1 MAAGQLPAPGDLQ
14 PEAARRTGWP
24 RPNWSARTRAVTISV
39 GVGLVAGAIALVP
52 GLFPLQ
58 ESADLFFLFRARGPL
73 PAPENVAIVP
83 IDRRAAQAI
92 AVPRDGD
99 ARAQCRDV
107 RVGNDVPATH
117 DALPPGH
124 LLQRWPRCL
133 TGMVVDA
140 LRRAG
145 ASAIVLDVMF
155 RPIPVQ
161 PGLSAIQVEDGDR
174 LLAEAMRRAGNVL
187 LTQRLEGDHD
197 QPAPMSAAI
206 ADAAVGYAP
215 FLLPK
220 SKTALFHRFASPAG
234 SAWDSVGMPVLALQL
249 HTAAMFPV
257 LHEIL
262 EQEAP
267 DIASLL
273 PRDGDLLLRAR
284 NLQAPALLLRTA
296 FRGEPTLAARVLDA
310 LGRPSL
316 AHLTPE
322 QQAGLRA
329 LVLAYS
335 GQTSRYFN
343 LHGPPGT
350 VQAIRYERLVEGRD
364 LPDLRGKVVFIGLAE
379 YGQPEQYEHFA
390 TVWPDPSGIDV
401 SGVELAATAFANLA
415 AQETVQ
421 PLQTWQRFALVATMA
436 ALVAWSCFAYTGGRA
451 LLVTLALMA
460 LYLALALLLFEYRQ
474 RWLPVSA
481 VVLAGVPLALASA
494 FVSQYVELK
503 HQYRSLYKVL
513 GMFVPRGVV
522 ARLVNNA
529 ERMAWVRESVHG
541 ACVATD
547 GERYTALADSM
558 NPEELGRFL
567 NRYFQTLFPPVASNE
582 GWVADVVG
590 DSMLAV
596 WADTQPSPKVRE
608 RACQAALEIR
618 AASERFNRHAS
629 ARMPTRIGVDFGPIS
644 LTTLGAG
651 THWEYRPVG
660 SVPNTANRLQS
671 LNKKLGTQ
679 LLVSEAAVEGLD
691 ALLVRDLGW
700 FMLRG
705 KASATRVFEL
715 VAERSRATES
725 QVALCEGFASALMR
739 FQTGDL
745 DEACARFEALA
756 NDFDEDGPSR
766 FFAALCRQTVSYVNG
781 VVVVND

>member
-1 MAAGQLPAPGDLQ
+1 MAQLPVPGEQ
-14 PEAARRTGWP
+14 PDGARRLRWP
-24 RPNWSARTRAVTISV
+24 HPNWSARTRAVVMSLAV
-39 GVGLVAGAIALVP
+39 GITAALLTLLP
-52 GLFPLQ
+52 SSMPLQ

-73 PAPENVAIVP
+73 PPPEDIAIVP

-92 AVPRDGD
+92 GVARDAD

-107 RVGNDVPATH
+107 KVGEDLPATH
-117 DALPPGH
+117 DRLPPGH

-140 LRRAG
+140 LHRAG
-145 ASAIVLDVMF
+145 ASVIVLDVLF
-155 RPIPVQ
+155 RPIPAQ
-161 PGLSAIQVEDGDR
+161 PGTSAQQVEEGDR
-174 LLAEAMRRAGNVL
+174 ALAEAIRRAGNVL

-197 QPAPMSAAI
+197 EPAPVSEAI
-206 ADAAVGYAP
+206 ADAAMGQAT

-220 SKTALFHRFASPAG
+220 SRTGTFHRFASADKG
-234 SAWDSVGMPVLALQL
+234 VWGSVGMPVLVLQL
-249 HTAAMFPV
+249 HTAALFPV
-257 LHEIL
+257 LRGIL

-273 PRDGDLLLRAR
+273 PRSSEQLLQGGS
-284 NLQAPALLLRTA
+284 LQAPALILRAA
-296 FRGEPTLAARVLDA
+296 FREDPTLASRVLQAIDQ
-310 LGRPSL
+310 PKL
-316 AHLTPE
+316 ADLTPD
-322 QQAGLRA
+322 QRGDLRA
-329 LVLAYS
+329 LVRAYAGS
-335 GQTSRYFN
+335 ASNYFN

-350 VQAIRYERLVEGRD
+350 IQAIRYERLVAGKD
-364 LPDLRGKVVFIGLAE
+364 LPDLRGKVVFVGLAE
-379 YGQPEQYEHFA
+379 YAQPEQYEHFA
-390 TVWPDPSGIDV
+390 TVWPNPEGIDI
-401 SGVELAATAFANLA
+401 SGVELGATAYANLA
-415 AQETVQ
+415 AQET
-421 PLQTWQRFALVATMA
+421 LRAISGWQRFLLVAAITAVIAWVCFLYMA
-436 ALVAWSCFAYTGGRA
+436 GRA
-451 LLVTLALMA
+451 LLVVLALVS
-460 LYLALALLLFEYRQ
+460 LYLAFALLLFEHQ
-474 RWLPVSA
+474 AWWLPVSA
-481 VVLAGVPLALASA
+481 VTLAGVPLALLTA
-494 FVSQYVELK
+494 FVAQYVELK

-529 ERMAWVRESVHG
+529 ERLAWVRESVHG

-558 NPEELGRFL
+558 NPEQLGRFL

-618 AASERFNRHAS
+618 AASERFNRDS
-629 ARMPTRIGVDFGPIS
+629 TARMPTRIGVDFGPIS

-679 LLVSEAAVEGLD
+679 VLVSEAAVEGLD
-691 ALLVRDLGW
+691 GLLVRDLGL

-705 KASATRVFEL
+705 KTSVTRVYEL
-715 VAERSRATES
+715 VAERARATDS
-725 QVALCEGFASALMR
+725 QLALCEAFAEALQR
-739 FQTGDL
+739 FQAGDL
-745 DEACARFEALA
+745 DGALLRFEAL
-756 NDFDEDGPSR
+756 ERQYVGDGPSR
-766 FFAALCRQTVSYVNG
+766 FFAVLCGQTANYVNG